1 MSETD
6 RTRRVVMIVYVA
18 MVAAVGVCLFVVAWL
33 PPSGTAAPPSPR
45 IRWTLLGLGAG
56 EYIVATVLARPG
68 KKPAGASAALERVR
82 RGFLIRFA
90 AAEAIAVFG
99 LMLHF
104 LAAPA
109 GWVLAFFGTSIAAF
123 LFAYPS
129 RKAFEDVENLLS

>member
-1 MSETD
+1 
-6 RTRRVVMIVYVA
+6 
-18 MVAAVGVCLFVVAWL
+18 VVAWL
-33 PPSGTAAPPSPR
+33 PPSGSGSAPAPR
-45 IRWTLLGLGAG
+45 VRWTLLALGAG
-56 EYIVATVLARPG
+56 EYLVATVLARR
-68 KKPAGASAALERVR
+68 KRSAGASAALERVR

-109 GWVLAFFGTSIAAF
+109 GWVLAFFGTSITAF

-129 RKAFEDVENLLS
+129 RKAFEEGENLLS